1 MPTAVKVISTFCIL
15 LASVFIANLLTLQ
28 KMGATFSA
36 TSLPLS
42 SFVNLLGAGTLII
55 IALVTLLR
63 WQRLIGFTRVLIYAL
78 LLVLGLN
85 VILMIPELF
94 SGRALTIIFDLV
106 VIVFIVGVR
115 GYLAS
120 KDAYQYFYSD

>member
-1 MPTAVKVISTFCIL
+1 MPTAIKVISTLCIL

-28 KMGATFSA
+28 KMEASFSV
-36 TSLPLS
+36 TSLPLA
-42 SFVNLLGAGTLII
+42 SFVNLFGAGAMII

-63 WQRLIGFTRVLIYAL
+63 WHRLIGFTRVLIYAL
-78 LLVLGLN
+78 LLALGLN

-94 SGRALTIIFDLV
+94 NGYGLTILFDLV

-120 KDAYQYFYSD
+120 KDAYKYFYE

>member
-1 MPTAVKVISTFCIL
+1 MPTAIKVISTLCIL
-15 LASVFIANLLTLQ
+15 LASVFIASLLALQ
-28 KMGATFSA
+28 KMGESFST

-42 SFVNLLGAGTLII
+42 SFVNLLGAGALIL

-63 WQRLIGFTRVLIYAL
+63 WHRLIGFTRVLIYAL
-78 LLVLGLN
+78 LLALGLN

-94 SGRALTIIFDLV
+94 SGHALTIIFDLV

-120 KDAYQYFYSD
+120 KDAYKYFYSD